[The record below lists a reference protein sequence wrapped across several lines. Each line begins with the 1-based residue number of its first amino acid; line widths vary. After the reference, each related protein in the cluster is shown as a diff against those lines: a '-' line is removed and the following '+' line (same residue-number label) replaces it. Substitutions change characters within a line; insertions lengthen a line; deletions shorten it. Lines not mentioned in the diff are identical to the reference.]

1 METSNR
7 SFDASSP
14 GAEPENDQLR
24 VVNHQLK
31 ATLTEL
37 LNNDS
42 VKHDSNLRM
51 WVQGRL
57 MDAEME
63 LKRQRRRM
71 SSVSAD
77 TVDTFRHGV
86 QSCQNS
92 APA

>member
-1 METSNR
+1 MEISNR
-7 SFDASSP
+7 AFDATSP
-14 GAEPENDQLR
+14 GTEPENDQLR
-24 VVNHQLK
+24 VVNQQLK

-37 LNNDS
+37 LNSDS

-57 MDAEME
+57 MEAEME

-77 TVDTFRHGV
+77 TVDTFRNGIH
-86 QSCQNS
+86 NS
-92 APA
+92 APV